1 MIHTMKE
8 LCKRYHVN
16 DIKTHVFTKEEY
28 DYINSHI
35 IRYLYTSSNCRYGV
49 IKYQKNNGKLE
60 SLSTYLLPS
69 GSIPACELFNLQF
82 KMEKDEN
89 SNPIYY
95 IDYNP
100 DEKIYIISLY
110 EENLKLTNDIPSL
123 SEYFI
128 IDREYRQRDDKI
140 YYKKKRD
147 NNFIYDMTFLSKEK
161 LEGIEFLKKNR
172 ILRDLMRACII
183 GKCDFKYRNN
193 YMKNHMRFVTA
204 LSKCDMF
211 IFRNSIT
218 KNICRLT
225 DDIKSVLEEFIKLI
239 PEVCDL
245 NSSVDKDESIHLRK
259 MCMFNNYKEFIKEY
273 YKIFYGSPNVLGN
286 ELICNLLSILKL

>member
-1 MIHTMKE
+1 
-8 LCKRYHVN
+8 
-16 DIKTHVFTKEEY
+16 
-28 DYINSHI
+28 
-35 IRYLYTSSNCRYGV
+35 
-49 IKYQKNNGKLE
+49 
-60 SLSTYLLPS
+60 
-69 GSIPACELFNLQF
+69 
-82 KMEKDEN
+82 
-89 SNPIYY
+89 
-95 IDYNP
+95 
-100 DEKIYIISLY
+100 
-110 EENLKLTNDIPSL
+110 
-123 SEYFI
+123 
-128 IDREYRQRDDKI
+128 
-140 YYKKKRD
+140 
-147 NNFIYDMTFLSKEK
+147 MTFLSKEK

-193 YMKNHMRFVTA
+193 YMKNHIRFVTA

-218 KNICRLT
+218 KNIRRLT

>member
-82 KMEKDEN
+82 RMEKDEN
-89 SNPIYY
+89 SNLIYY

-100 DEKIYIISLY
+100 NEEIYIISLN
-110 EENLKLTNDIPSL
+110 E
-123 SEYFI
+123 
-128 IDREYRQRDDKI
+128 I

-161 LEGIEFLKKNR
+161 LEGIEFLKKSR

-193 YMKNHMRFVTA
+193 YMKNHIRFVTA

-218 KNICRLT
+218 KNIRRLT
-225 DDIKSVLEEFIKLI
+225 DDIKSVLDEFIKLI

-245 NSSVDKDESIHLRK
+245 NSSVDKDESIYQRK
-259 MCMFNNYKEFIKEY
+259 MYMFNNYKEFIKEY